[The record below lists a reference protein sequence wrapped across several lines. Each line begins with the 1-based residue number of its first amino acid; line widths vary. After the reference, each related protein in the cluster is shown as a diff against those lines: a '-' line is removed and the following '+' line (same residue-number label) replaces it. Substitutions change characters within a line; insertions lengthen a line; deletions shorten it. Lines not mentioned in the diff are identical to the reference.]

1 MFAVSKYPLGAYF
14 GPQPSIPCVGR
25 APMPIARMA
34 ASTALPSHCRAICAS
49 QMPRSPQGHHIQG
62 PPVPTPHADETHP
75 EHRSRSRFG
84 FSGSRTAQ
92 NPNPTRRNKLRRRE
106 DHQEDCP
113 RMQVPSSRCVEP
125 IAWPCST
132 GLRLPRADRI
142 SSIVNHFRQFL
153 ISSAEV
159 RNIRVAQSPRYRSG
173 LQAFDRKYNDGCS
186 GDLRY
191 RHCRLATIIASPNEG
206 PREDRL
212 ASCDLTARPLPEDDQ
227 NSIQRT

>member
-1 MFAVSKYPLGAYF
+1 MFTVSKYPLGAYF

-34 ASTALPSHCRAICAS
+34 ASTALPSHCRAIWAS

-159 RNIRVAQSPRYRSG
+159 RNIRSGSVTSVSFRAAGLRSKVQRR
-173 LQAFDRKYNDGCS
+173 LQWRSALPTLPSSNN
-186 GDLRY
+186 
-191 RHCRLATIIASPNEG
+191 HCI
-206 PREDRL
+206 
-212 ASCDLTARPLPEDDQ
+212 PE
-227 NSIQRT
+227 